1 MKLKRREFLAAVAA
15 AIAAPAIRPE
25 IVLKPGD
32 VIQVFIKPYA
42 GGPIETAPEWFPPPP
57 FDPESIRLL
66 MAAHRRQ
73 LARHAAEQAAAIE
86 AGRRHDAGINRVRRI
101 ELGLPP
107 LAEITTTL

>member
-1 MKLKRREFLAAVAA
+1 MKRREFLASIAA
-15 AIAAPAIRPE
+15 AIAAPAVRPE
-25 IVLKPGD
+25 IMLKPGD
-32 VIQVFIKPYA
+32 MIQVFIKPYA

-66 MAAHRRQ
+66 MAAQRRQ
-73 LARHAAEQAAAIE
+73 LARHAAERAAVNE
-86 AGRRHDAGINRVRRI
+86 AGRRHDAEQNRVRRI